1 MTTVNE
7 MSHLRRQCEAQ
18 MAELLPALREATEK
32 INKFYETM
40 RWQKIDGCTE
50 SQYADLY
57 DGFIYPY
64 EEGRINEA
72 LEAVCLFFDPQRR
85 DEL

>member
-1 MTTVNE
+1 MASINE
-7 MSHLRRQCEAQ
+7 VRRMRRQSEAQ
-18 MAELLPALREATEK
+18 MAELLPALKETTEK

-50 SQYADLY
+50 GQYADLY
-57 DGFIYPY
+57 NWFIYPY
-64 EEGRINEA
+64 EEGRIDEA

-85 DEL
+85 NEL